1 MSNQK
6 SVKKRGKELTFI
18 QKCIIMANIFQ
29 DQNKHVIN
37 SFNNIPYVKL
47 YSSNIEDEKFVYSK
61 IKGALM
67 LIHEEDKDNSNFFLQ
82 IYDINNYSMEFNFQI
97 NQILLDKKIVDE
109 KFIGIPTKNYCIGF
123 KFSSDDSMKNFLLS
137 LKCEKPNYDINE
149 RVKEFECENSEIQ
162 KIIKSIKENL
172 DKKLKNIY
180 KENLSIEQEKS
191 SFQKLEEL
199 YYLTNNIEYS
209 ELNDKLNI
217 FVDQNINPFAIKLY
231 IDSYKNKI
239 DKNSFPYKIVFNDY
253 NKISNKKNYVDILV
267 NNLINNFEEEKN
279 LISLQK
285 QHKKKNAKEDIS
297 KNNMN
302 FRSSAMIR
310 NPNFNI
316 DEKNNF
322 QNNME

>member
-47 YSSNIEDEKFVYSK
+47 YTSNIEDEKFVYSK

-67 LIHEEDKDNSNFFLQ
+67 LIHEENNDNSNFFLQ
-82 IYDINNYSMEFNFQI
+82 IYNINNYSMEFNFQI
-97 NQILLDKKIVDE
+97 SQILLDKKIVDE

-137 LKCEKPNYDINE
+137 LKCEKPDYYINE

-162 KIIKSIKENL
+162 KLIKSIKENL

-180 KENLSIEQEKS
+180 KENLSIEQENT

-209 ELNDKLNI
+209 ELNDKINI
-217 FVDQNINPFAIKLY
+217 FVDQNINPLAIKLY

-239 DKNSFPYKIVFNDY
+239 DKNSLPYKIVFNDY

-285 QHKKKNAKEDIS
+285 QHKKKNAKEEIS

-322 QNNME
+322 HNNME

>member
-18 QKCIIMANIFQ
+18 QKCIIMANIIH

-67 LIHEEDKDNSNFFLQ
+67 LIHEEDNDDSNFFLQ

-137 LKCEKPNYDINE
+137 LKCEKPEYYINE

-162 KIIKSIKENL
+162 KIIS
-172 DKKLKNIY
+172 
-180 KENLSIEQEKS
+180 
-191 SFQKLEEL
+191 
-199 YYLTNNIEYS
+199 
-209 ELNDKLNI
+209 
-217 FVDQNINPFAIKLY
+217 
-231 IDSYKNKI
+231 
-239 DKNSFPYKIVFNDY
+239 
-253 NKISNKKNYVDILV
+253 
-267 NNLINNFEEEKN
+267 
-279 LISLQK
+279 
-285 QHKKKNAKEDIS
+285 
-297 KNNMN
+297 
-302 FRSSAMIR
+302 
-310 NPNFNI
+310 
-316 DEKNNF
+316 
-322 QNNME
+322 